1 MFKKLIKRMLLLN
14 VVIISTFL
22 FIVLGTL
29 YTLSYLDINAR
40 IQNELDIIVEFT
52 VIDEPV
58 DPMRPPGLDPINLE
72 RTVSF
77 VIMIDQ
83 TTDELTYDAQF
94 TTDLDFI
101 DSAYALV
108 EDDHGNFQIDGTT
121 WSYKSVETPVGTKIA
136 FLDTTNEQAIL
147 DSSLIRYIVIF
158 VISAGLTALI
168 SWFLTRKAVKPVKES
183 FDKQKQFISDASH
196 ELKTP
201 LTIMNTNVDILLA
214 EQKNSKWLKYIKSEV
229 TRMTKLTHDLLYLA
243 SVSETD
249 QINMAKSSVDV
260 SEAVE
265 SIMLGIE
272 ALAFEKEVDLVYDIK
287 TNKKT
292 EFNSEEFHQ
301 LIMILL
307 DNAIKYTPKKGHID
321 LNVYE
326 KNKHIYVSIKN
337 TGSGIDPKDLDK
349 IFDRFYKTDKS
360 RVYTSNSFGLG
371 LSIAQS
377 ICEHNEA
384 KLTCDSKLDEYTEF
398 EIKLKISNK

>member
-1 MFKKLIKRMLLLN
+1 MFKKLIKRMLILN
-14 VVIISTFL
+14 VVIISSFL

-29 YTLSYLDINAR
+29 YTLSYVDINAR
-40 IQNELDIIVEFT
+40 IQDDLDKILEFS
-52 VIDEPV
+52 VVDEPV
-58 DPMRPPGLDPINLE
+58 DPLRPPGLDPFNLE

-77 VIMIDQ
+77 VVFIDPV
-83 TTDELTYDAQF
+83 TNELTYDAQF

-101 DSAYALV
+101 DSAYELV
-108 EDDHGNFQIDGTT
+108 DDNHGDFQLDEIT
-121 WSYKSVETPVGTKIA
+121 WSYKSVETPDGTKIA
-136 FLDTTNEQAIL
+136 FLDTTNEQGIL

-158 VISAGLTALI
+158 VISTGLTALI
-168 SWFLTRKAVKPVKES
+168 SWFLTRKAVQPVKES

-265 SIMLGIE
+265 SIMLGME
-272 ALAFEKEVDLVYDIK
+272 ALAFEKEVELIYDIK
-287 TNKKT
+287 TDKKT

-307 DNAIKYTPKKGHID
+307 DNAIKYTPKKGHIN

-326 KNKHIYVSIKN
+326 KNKHTYLSIKN
-337 TGSGIDPKDLDK
+337 TGTGIDPKDLDR

-377 ICEHNEA
+377 ICEHNDA
-384 KLTCDSKLDEYTEF
+384 RITCDSKLNEYTEF
-398 EIKLKISNK
+398 EIKLKISHK